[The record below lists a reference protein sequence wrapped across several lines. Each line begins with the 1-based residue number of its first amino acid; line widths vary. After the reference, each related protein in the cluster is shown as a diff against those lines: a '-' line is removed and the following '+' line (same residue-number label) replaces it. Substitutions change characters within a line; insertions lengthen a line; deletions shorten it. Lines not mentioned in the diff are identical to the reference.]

1 MEGFGDF
8 DQTDGFTNQNEG
20 LDFSNTET
28 PADPFLSSQGMS
40 MSNQNNSAPTA
51 IAASGLMIEH
61 LTAEEEAMISEEAAR
76 QQEMQKNVY
85 EKQMKE
91 DQLKQERRAEAQK
104 KLQEWADE
112 RTNSISNKKQEN
124 ARNMQDQVELDKALS
139 SSNPWERVV
148 DNCEMDPNVYA
159 GEHDVT
165 RLRQVMI
172 SRKGDIAKKG
182 K

>member
-1 MEGFGDF
+1 
-8 DQTDGFTNQNEG
+8 
-20 LDFSNTET
+20 
-28 PADPFLSSQGMS
+28 
-40 MSNQNNSAPTA
+40 MSNQNNAPPTA
-51 IAASGLMIEH
+51 IAASGLMIDH
-61 LTAEEEAMISEEAAR
+61 LTAEEEAMISAEAAR

-112 RTNSISNKKQEN
+112 RNNSIGHKKQEN
-124 ARNMQDQVELDKALS
+124 ARNIQDAAELDKAKS

-165 RLRQVMI
+165 RMRQVMI
-172 SRKGDIAKKG
+172 SRKGDQAKKT